1 MSELTREYFES
12 IGYEVVSQLDDN
24 SWVGIGE
31 LLFSTAL
38 YMGMDQSGW
47 AKRYCFELRSDAIQ
61 ELIKLTKQTDTP
73 NGWIAKRP
81 K

>member
-1 MSELTREYFES
+1 MLTKEYFEVL
-12 IGYEVVSQLDDN
+12 GYQFVRQLDDD
-24 SWVGIGE
+24 SWVGIDE

-47 AKRYCFELRSDAIQ
+47 AKRYDFELRGDAIQ
-61 ELIKLTKQTDTP
+61 ELIKLTKQTDIP